1 MQSLVKSLALAGLL
15 GLTAGA
21 ARAADTTINVLYAN
35 DRTTAEAHEEIKTR
49 FEAENPGIKISFL
62 APADSYETATQSLLR
77 GALIGDLPDVVF
89 QGQNLIRSLVDRD
102 LAVPLN
108 SFIEADG
115 GADKLGY
122 DAGMLRIGTLK
133 DRYYAIPFAVST
145 PLVYVNLDLLK
156 AANVDPEQ
164 FPTNWA
170 DMVALGKRL
179 DNPANGV
186 TGFYFQWDITGNWM
200 FQSLDFS
207 YGGQMLSADE
217 KTAALDGP
225 AGIKALETVESF
237 AKASMPNLPSA
248 QARPAFAAGKIA
260 IFADSSSN
268 LGKATAAVGQ
278 NFKFRTYPFP
288 LPSADGRLPAGG
300 NAALMLTKDAEK
312 QKTAWKYIKFATG
325 PIGQTIMARHTGYL
339 PSNNIAINTP
349 DLLGDFYKSQPNYQ
363 TSIKQIPVL
372 TGWYAFPGPNGLK
385 IIDVIKGHLEAIVT
399 GKKTASETAPA
410 ITHDVQALLQ

>member
-1 MQSLVKSLALAGLL
+1 MQTFARSIALAGLL
-15 GLTAGA
+15 GLTAGFA
-21 ARAADTTINVLYAN
+21 HAADTTINVLYAN

-62 APADSYETATQSLLR
+62 APADSYETATQNLLR

-89 QGQNLIRSLVDRD
+89 QGQNLIRSLVDRN

-115 GADKLGY
+115 GAEKLGY

-145 PLVYVNLDLLK
+145 PLVYVNLDLVK
-156 AANVDPEQ
+156 AAGVDPDH

-170 DMVALGKRL
+170 DMVALGKKL
-179 DNPANGV
+179 NDPAKGV
-186 TGFYFQWDITGNWM
+186 TGFYFQWDVTGNWM

-217 KTAALDGP
+217 KTATLDSP
-225 AGIKALETVESF
+225 AGMKTLETLESF
-237 AKASMPNLPSA
+237 AKAGMPNLPSA

-260 IFADSSSN
+260 IFGDSSSN
-268 LGKATAAVGQ
+268 LGKATTMIGK
-278 NFKFRTYPFP
+278 NFQFRTYPFP
-288 LPSADGRLPAGG
+288 LPSADAKLPAGG
-300 NAALMLTKDAEK
+300 NAAVMLTKDAEK
-312 QKTAWKYIKFATG
+312 QKAVWKYIKFATG

-339 PSNNIAINTP
+339 PSNNIAIQTA
-349 DLLGDFYKSQPNYQ
+349 DLLGDYYASQPNCQ
-363 TSIKQIPVL
+363 TSIKQIPIL

-385 IIDVIKGHLEAIVT
+385 IIDVIKNHLEAVVM
-399 GKKTASETAPA
+399 GKKTATETASA
-410 ITHDVQALLQ
+410 MNRDVQALLP